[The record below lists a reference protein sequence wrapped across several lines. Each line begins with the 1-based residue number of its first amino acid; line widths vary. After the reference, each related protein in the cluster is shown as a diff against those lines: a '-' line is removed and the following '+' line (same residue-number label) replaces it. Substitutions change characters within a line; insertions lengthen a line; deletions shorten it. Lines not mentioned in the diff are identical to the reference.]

1 MLNLAARGK
10 QNVEKDS
17 MLSNSFDVKLQLAKK
32 LTVVRLPSIIL
43 AFTVK
48 SKLSNNHRKIL
59 SFLKFKKYVFFSKLY
74 LFIACWSK

>member
-1 MLNLAARGK
+1 MSVLDQALQRGACLLEWEPVKWMLNLAARGK

-48 SKLSNNHRKIL
+48 SK
-59 SFLKFKKYVFFSKLY
+59 
-74 LFIACWSK
+74 